1 MQIYTTNKM
10 QQHTDVH
17 LAKML
22 ASVAMVVLLAVF
34 MLLQTSAAYAQR
46 IVVLSS
52 DVADIVVA
60 LGGAKQVVGKDAV
73 NKNPA
78 LKHAKTV
85 GLHRSVTAEAVM
97 SVKPDLV
104 LGSWMVQPPSIFAQ
118 LQRLGVKAVNVAEK
132 DDFQSYA
139 QSIIRIGKLIN
150 QEAKAKAYAQK
161 WLAQINNI
169 KKAQQQKA
177 QQQNAKQSSAL
188 PRYLLSYDGRI
199 VAGKNTVPDKLIS
212 LAGGVNAATFSGLKP
227 MSREGW
233 LKAKPDVIIIAEHH
247 QKIIG
252 GKAKLSKRP
261 EVVSS
266 PAAKK
271 GAIFFWP
278 AHSYF
283 RYSLNT
289 PDVVK
294 KLHDLAK

>member
-1 MQIYTTNKM
+1 MQICTTNQM
-10 QQHTDVH
+10 QQHTGTHPV
-17 LAKML
+17 KSF
-22 ASVAMVVLLAVF
+22 ASVAMLVLLAVF
-34 MLLQTSAAYAQR
+34 VLLQTSVAYAQR

-118 LQRLGVKAVNVAEK
+118 LQRLGVKAVNVAKK
-132 DDFQSYA
+132 DDFHSYS
-139 QSIIRIGKLIN
+139 QSIVKTGKLIN
-150 QEAKAKAYAQK
+150 QEAKAKVYASK
-161 WLAQINNI
+161 WLSSIQHIQ
-169 KKAQQQKA
+169 KQQQQLNKHK
-177 QQQNAKQSSAL
+177 KQL

-212 LAGGVNAATFSGLKP
+212 LAGGVNAARFSGLKP

-247 QKIIG
+247 QGIVG

-261 EVVSS
+261 EVASS

-278 AHSYF
+278 ANDYF
-283 RYSLNT
+283 RYGLNT